1 MEKMDV
7 SGYAAML
14 GLFAEMVLDEAI
26 VKQKKQRLY
35 RDIDDA
41 LARGDEKTFIT
52 LTQQLKE
59 LRS

>member
-14 GLFAEMVLDEAI
+14 GLVAEMVLDEAI
-26 VKQKKQRLY
+26 RKRKEETLY
-35 RDIDDA
+35 REIDSA
-41 LARGDEKTFIT
+41 LARGDETSFIR

-59 LRS
+59 LHS